1 MTVAKLKEALHLTA
15 LCENDEALSREVT
28 GGYCGDLLSWV
39 MSRAKSGDAW
49 MTVMGNINSIGVAAL
64 ADISCI
70 ILTESAPL
78 DSDAK
83 LRAEQNGIAVY
94 QTEKNTYDTAAQVYE
109 LLKNG

>member
-1 MTVAKLKEALHLTA
+1 MTVSELKEQLGLTA
-15 LCENDEALSREVT
+15 LCEDGEALSKEIT

-78 DSDAK
+78 DDDAK
-83 LRAEQNGIAVY
+83 RRAEQNGVAVY
-94 QTEKNTYDTAAQVYE
+94 QTAKNTYDTAVCLSK
-109 LLKNG
+109 LLEKE

>member
-1 MTVAKLKEALHLTA
+1 MTVAELKEQLGLTT
-15 LCENDEALSREVT
+15 LCEDDEALSKEVT

-78 DSDAK
+78 DDDAK
-83 LRAEQNGIAVY
+83 RRAEQNGVAVY
-94 QTEKNTYDTAAQVYE
+94 QTEKNTYDTAVCLSK
-109 LLKNG
+109 LLEKE